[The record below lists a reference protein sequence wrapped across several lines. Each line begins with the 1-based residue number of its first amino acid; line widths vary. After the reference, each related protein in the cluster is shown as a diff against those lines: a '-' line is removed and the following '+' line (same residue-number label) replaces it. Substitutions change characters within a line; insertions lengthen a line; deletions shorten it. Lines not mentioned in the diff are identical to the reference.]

1 MENPNSVN
9 TVHTTHKSN
18 ALLLQR
24 CGHSQSPSQAI
35 AAGIFQINTS
45 VATFCYLVDSLGT
58 RILKLVKDI
67 SAKLK
72 SLSEFDRHAS
82 GANRLVQHQPTQ
94 NPTSEELSIRKI
106 KFKAF
111 DLVIKFIITNWEYAE
126 SIVPFLQVF
135 SDATIRV
142 SGTLYVTSDM
152 HMKEVFAIGRFIRHS
167 CDSVDFSTMSMVERM
182 TVKYEKY
189 WDNPDLVNILLLI
202 AIVLN
207 PMQKIEYVNYFLDY
221 LFGEEKGGELK
232 SKLSKCIK
240 LLYQQYQSSEEASE
254 ADTQD
259 IYFPLMMVLV
269 LWWHQLIILMMT
281 RTKALVIGEQRL

>member
-111 DLVIKFIITNWEYAE
+111 DLVIKFIITSLRLSCSW
-126 SIVPFLQVF
+126 STFVISLSKP
-135 SDATIRV
+135 
-142 SGTLYVTSDM
+142 
-152 HMKEVFAIGRFIRHS
+152 KEVFAIGRFIRHS

>member
-111 DLVIKFIITNWEYAE
+111 DLVIKFIITSLRLSCSW
-126 SIVPFLQVF
+126 STFVISLSKP
-135 SDATIRV
+135 
-142 SGTLYVTSDM
+142 
-152 HMKEVFAIGRFIRHS
+152 KEVFAIGRFIRHS

-207 PMQKIEYVNYFLDY
+207 PMQKIE
-221 LFGEEKGGELK
+221 
-232 SKLSKCIK
+232 
-240 LLYQQYQSSEEASE
+240 
-254 ADTQD
+254 
-259 IYFPLMMVLV
+259 
-269 LWWHQLIILMMT
+269 
-281 RTKALVIGEQRL
+281 TKALVIGEQRL